1 MISSW
6 ELIINLWGCKMKY
19 EEIYNMIRMICGS
32 LLMVGMFAIP
42 SCEDDRVEE
51 EVVLE
56 PNMQMWVNGDPID
69 PFTYYGSITT
79 FGQKK
84 LGEDGKIKKL
94 LVFHFQR
101 EVGRVLPTLEHYAT
115 IWYDED
121 AEDNSNLIDPGM
133 YLNYG
138 AEDTLDR
145 EQSINL
151 EIIGSQDYTNFGQ
164 AEITKIEDNKVSGVV
179 NGQFYNPYRDE
190 LQIALLVFDNIEIGM
205 DPEGT
210 FYDGE

>member
-1 MISSW
+1 
-6 ELIINLWGCKMKY
+6 MKK
-19 EEIYNMIRMICGS
+19 
-32 LLMVGMFAIP
+32 LLLLCFVLFF

-51 EVVLE
+51 TKE
-56 PNMQMWVNGDPID
+56 PMMQMWVNGDPID

-101 EVGRVLPTLEHYAT
+101 EVGRVLPELEHYAT
-115 IWYDED
+115 IWYDQD
-121 AEDNSNLIDPGM
+121 GEDNDDLIDAGL

-138 AEDTLDR
+138 VEDTVDR
-145 EQSINL
+145 DKTINL
-151 EIIGSQDYTNFGQ
+151 EIIGSFDYTDFGQ
-164 AEITKIEDNKVSGVV
+164 AEITSVEDNKISGMV

-190 LQIALLVFDNIEIGM
+190 LQIALLIFENIEIGM

-210 FYDGE
+210 FYTGDG

>member
-1 MISSW
+1 
-6 ELIINLWGCKMKY
+6 MKY
-19 EEIYNMIRMICGS
+19 YEIYNNVRLFC
-32 LLMVGMFAIP
+32 LMGILSVFTL
-42 SCEDDRVEE
+42 SCEDTRVEE
-51 EVVLE
+51 EVILE
-56 PNMQMWVNGDPID
+56 PSMQMWVNGDPID

-79 FGQKK
+79 FGSKS

-115 IWYDED
+115 IWYDHD
-121 AEDNSNLIDPGM
+121 AEDNNDLIDAGM

-145 EQSINL
+145 DKTINL

-164 AEITKIEDNKVSGVV
+164 AEITKVEDNKVSGIV

-210 FYDGE
+210 FYTGDE

>member
-1 MISSW
+1 MV
-6 ELIINLWGCKMKY
+6 
-19 EEIYNMIRMICGS
+19 RVICGS
-32 LLMVGMFAIP
+32 LLMAIMFMMP
-42 SCEDDRVEE
+42 SCEDNVVEE

-121 AEDNSNLIDPGM
+121 AEDNSNLIDPGL

-138 AEDTLDR
+138 SEDTLDR

-164 AEITKIEDNKVSGVV
+164 AEITKIENNKVSGVV

>member
-1 MISSW
+1 
-6 ELIINLWGCKMKY
+6 MKK
-19 EEIYNMIRMICGS
+19 
-32 LLMVGMFAIP
+32 LLLLCFVLFL
-42 SCEDDRVEE
+42 SCEDNNVEK
-51 EVVLE
+51 VSKE
-56 PNMQMWVNGDPID
+56 PHMQMWVNGDPID

-79 FGQKK
+79 FGQKSV
-84 LGEDGKIKKL
+84 GEDGKIKKL

-101 EVGRVLPTLEHYAT
+101 EVGRVLPELEHYAT
-115 IWYDED
+115 IWYDKD
-121 AEDNSNLIDPGM
+121 GEDNDDLIDAGL

-164 AEITKIEDNKVSGVV
+164 AEITEVEDNKISGVV

-190 LQIALLVFDNIEIGM
+190 LQIALLVFENIEIGM

-210 FYDGE
+210 FYTGGE

>member
-1 MISSW
+1 MRH
-6 ELIINLWGCKMKY
+6 

-32 LLMVGMFAIP
+32 LLMVGMFTIP
-42 SCEDDRVEE
+42 SCEDNEVQE

-56 PNMQMWVNGDPID
+56 PSMQMWVNGDPIN
-69 PFTYYGSITT
+69 PYTYYGSITT
-79 FGQKK
+79 FGKK
-84 LGEDGKIKKL
+84 ELGEDGKIKKL

-115 IWYDED
+115 IWYDND

-138 AEDTLDR
+138 SEDTLDR
-145 EQSINL
+145 DKTINL

-164 AEITKIEDNKVSGVV
+164 AEITKVEDNKVSGIV

>member
-1 MISSW
+1 
-6 ELIINLWGCKMKY
+6 MKH
-19 EEIYNMIRMICGS
+19 EEIYNTVRMICGS
-32 LLMVGMFAIP
+32 LLLVGMFMMP
-42 SCEDDRVEE
+42 SCEDNRVEE

-69 PFTYYGSITT
+69 PYTYYGSITT

-121 AEDNSNLIDPGM
+121 GEDNNNLIDAGM

-138 AEDTLDR
+138 SEDTLDR
-145 EQSINL
+145 DKTINL

-164 AEITKIEDNKVSGVV
+164 AEITKVEDNKVSGIV

-210 FYDGE
+210 FYDDE

>member
-1 MISSW
+1 MRH
-6 ELIINLWGCKMKY
+6 
-19 EEIYNMIRMICGS
+19 EEVYNMVRTICGL
-32 LLMVGMFAIP
+32 LLMTTMFTLP
-42 SCEDDRVEE
+42 SCEDDRIE
-51 EVVLE
+51 EVSKE
-56 PNMQMWVNGDPID
+56 PMMQMWVNGDPID

-79 FGQKK
+79 FGQKSV
-84 LGEDGKIKKL
+84 GEDGKIKKL

-101 EVGRVLPTLEHYAT
+101 EVGRVLPELEHYAT
-115 IWYDED
+115 IWYDKD
-121 AEDNSNLIDPGM
+121 GEDNDDLIDAGL

-164 AEITKIEDNKVSGVV
+164 AEITKVEDNKVSGIV

>member
-1 MISSW
+1 
-6 ELIINLWGCKMKY
+6 MKH
-19 EEIYNMIRMICGS
+19 EEIYNTVRMICGS

-69 PFTYYGSITT
+69 PYTYYGSITT

-121 AEDNSNLIDPGM
+121 GEDNNDLIDAGM

-145 EQSINL
+145 DKTINL

-164 AEITKIEDNKVSGVV
+164 AEITKVEDNKVSGIV

-210 FYDGE
+210 FYDDE

>member
-1 MISSW
+1 
-6 ELIINLWGCKMKY
+6 MKY
-19 EEIYNMIRMICGS
+19 YEIYNNVRLFC
-32 LLMVGMFAIP
+32 LMGILSVFTL
-42 SCEDDRVEE
+42 SCEDKVVEE

-56 PNMQMWVNGDPID
+56 PSMQMWVNGDPIN

-101 EVGRVLPTLEHYAT
+101 EVGRVLPELEHYAT

-121 AEDNSNLIDPGM
+121 GEDDNNLIDQGM

-138 AEDTLDR
+138 AEDTLSR

-210 FYDGE
+210 FYDDE

>member
-1 MISSW
+1 
-6 ELIINLWGCKMKY
+6 MKH
-19 EEIYNMIRMICGS
+19 EEIYNTVRMICGS

-42 SCEDDRVEE
+42 SCEDNRVEE

-69 PFTYYGSITT
+69 PYTYYGSITT

-121 AEDNSNLIDPGM
+121 AEDNSNLIDPGL

-138 AEDTLDR
+138 SEDTLDR

-164 AEITKIEDNKVSGVV
+164 AEITKIEDNKVSGII

-210 FYDGE
+210 FYDDE

>member
-1 MISSW
+1 
-6 ELIINLWGCKMKY
+6 MKK
-19 EEIYNMIRMICGS
+19 
-32 LLMVGMFAIP
+32 LLLLCFVLFL
-42 SCEDDRVEE
+42 SCEDNNVEE
-51 EVVLE
+51 VSNE
-56 PNMQMWVNGDPID
+56 PMMQMWVNGDPID

-79 FGQKK
+79 FGQKSV
-84 LGEDGKIKKL
+84 GEDGKIKKL

-101 EVGRVLPTLEHYAT
+101 EVGRVLPELEHYAT
-115 IWYDED
+115 IWYDKD
-121 AEDNSNLIDPGM
+121 GKDNDDLIDAGL

-164 AEITKIEDNKVSGVV
+164 AEITEVEDNKISGVV

-190 LQIALLVFDNIEIGM
+190 LQIALLVFENIEIGM

-210 FYDGE
+210 FYTGDE

>member
-1 MISSW
+1 
-6 ELIINLWGCKMKY
+6 MKK
-19 EEIYNMIRMICGS
+19 
-32 LLMVGMFAIP
+32 LLLLCFVLFL
-42 SCEDDRVEE
+42 SCEDNRVEE
-51 EVVLE
+51 EVSLE
-56 PNMQMWVNGDPID
+56 PSMQLWVNGDYINPY
-69 PFTYYGSITT
+69 TYYAQINTYGEKT
-79 FGQKK
+79 

-94 LVFHFQR
+94 FVLHLQR
-101 EVGRVLPTLEHYAT
+101 EVGRVLPELEYYAG
-115 IWYDED
+115 IWYDKD
-121 AEDNSNLIDPGM
+121 GEDNDDLIDAGL

-164 AEITKIEDNKVSGVV
+164 AEITEVEDNKISGVV

-190 LQIALLVFDNIEIGM
+190 LQIALLVFENIEIGM

-210 FYDGE
+210 FYTGDE

>member
-1 MISSW
+1 
-6 ELIINLWGCKMKY
+6 MKH
-19 EEIYNMIRMICGS
+19 EEIYNTVRAICGS
-32 LLMVGMFAIP
+32 LLMVTMFMLP
-42 SCEDDRVEE
+42 SCENNEVEE
-51 EVVLE
+51 TVLE
-56 PNMQMWVNGDPID
+56 PNMEMWVNGDPID

-79 FGQKK
+79 FGQKS

-115 IWYDED
+115 IWYDHD
-121 AEDNSNLIDPGM
+121 AEDNSDLIDKGM

-145 EQSINL
+145 DKTINL

-164 AEITKIEDNKVSGVV
+164 AEITKVEDGKVSGIV

-210 FYDGE
+210 FYTGE

>member
-1 MISSW
+1 MFELLLIFLITCFGLISGMYLIYW
-6 ELIINLWGCKMKY
+6 LIIEMPVLLRIKH
-19 EEIYNMIRMICGS
+19 EEVYNIVRMICGS
-32 LLMVGMFAIP
+32 LLMVGMFMIP
-42 SCEDDRVEE
+42 SCEDNEVQE

-121 AEDNSNLIDPGM
+121 AEDNSNLIDPGL

-138 AEDTLDR
+138 SEDTLDR
-145 EQSINL
+145 EH
-151 EIIGSQDYTNFGQ
+151 
-164 AEITKIEDNKVSGVV
+164 
-179 NGQFYNPYRDE
+179 
-190 LQIALLVFDNIEIGM
+190 
-205 DPEGT
+205 
-210 FYDGE
+210 

>member
-1 MISSW
+1 
-6 ELIINLWGCKMKY
+6 MKY
-19 EEIYNMIRMICGS
+19 YEIYNNIRLFC
-32 LLMVGMFAIP
+32 LMGILSVFTL
-42 SCEDDRVEE
+42 SCEDTRVEE

-56 PNMQMWVNGDPID
+56 PSMQMWVNGDPID

-79 FGQKK
+79 FGQKT

-121 AEDNSNLIDPGM
+121 AEDNDNLIDAGL

-138 AEDTLDR
+138 AEDTLNRDK
-145 EQSINL
+145 SINL
-151 EIIGSQDYTNFGQ
+151 EIIGSQDYTDFGQ
-164 AEITKIEDNKVSGVV
+164 AEITKVEDGKVSGMV

-190 LQIALLVFDNIEIGM
+190 LQIALLIFDNIEIGM

>member
-1 MISSW
+1 MV
-6 ELIINLWGCKMKY
+6 
-19 EEIYNMIRMICGS
+19 RVICGS
-32 LLMVGMFAIP
+32 LLMAIMFMMP
-42 SCEDDRVEE
+42 SCEDNVVEK

-121 AEDNSNLIDPGM
+121 AEDNSNLIDPGL

-138 AEDTLDR
+138 SEDTLDR

-210 FYDGE
+210 FYDDE

>member
-1 MISSW
+1 MV
-6 ELIINLWGCKMKY
+6 
-19 EEIYNMIRMICGS
+19 RVICGS
-32 LLMVGMFAIP
+32 LLMAIMFMMP
-42 SCEDDRVEE
+42 SCEDNVVEK

-121 AEDNSNLIDPGM
+121 AEDNSNLIDPGL

-138 AEDTLDR
+138 LEDTLDR

-164 AEITKIEDNKVSGVV
+164 AEITKIEDNKVSGIV

>member
-1 MISSW
+1 MTH
-6 ELIINLWGCKMKY
+6 
-19 EEIYNMIRMICGS
+19 EEIYNYVRMICGS

-42 SCEDDRVEE
+42 SCEDNEVQE

-138 AEDTLDR
+138 SEDTLNRDKT
-145 EQSINL
+145 INL

-164 AEITKIEDNKVSGVV
+164 AEITKVEDNKVSGVV

-210 FYDGE
+210 FYDDE

>member
-1 MISSW
+1 
-6 ELIINLWGCKMKY
+6 MKH
-19 EEIYNMIRMICGS
+19 EEIYNTVRMICGS
-32 LLMVGMFAIP
+32 LLMVGMFMIP
-42 SCEDDRVEE
+42 SCEDERVEE
-51 EVVLE
+51 EVALE
-56 PNMQMWVNGDPID
+56 PSMQMWVNGDPIS
-69 PFTYYGSITT
+69 PYTYYAQVNTYGEKT
-79 FGQKK
+79 

-101 EVGRVLPTLEHYAT
+101 EVGRVLPELEHYAT
-115 IWYDED
+115 IWYDKD
-121 AEDNSNLIDPGM
+121 GEDNDNLIDAGL

-145 EQSINL
+145 EQSIDL

-164 AEITKIEDNKVSGVV
+164 AEITSIEDNKISGVV

-190 LQIALLVFDNIEIGM
+190 LQIALLVFENIEIGM

-210 FYDGE
+210 FYTGGD

>member
-1 MISSW
+1 
-6 ELIINLWGCKMKY
+6 MKY
-19 EEIYNMIRMICGS
+19 YEIYNNVRLFC
-32 LLMVGMFAIP
+32 LMGILSIFTL
-42 SCEDDRVEE
+42 SCEDKAVEE

-56 PNMQMWVNGDPID
+56 PSMEMWVNGDPID
-69 PFTYYGSITT
+69 PFSYYGSITT
-79 FGQKK
+79 FGKK
-84 LGEDGKIKKL
+84 QVGEDGKIKKL

-121 AEDNSNLIDPGM
+121 AEDNDNLIDAGL

-138 AEDTLDR
+138 SEDTLNRDK
-145 EQSINL
+145 SINL
-151 EIIGSQDYTNFGQ
+151 EIIGSQDYTDFGQ
-164 AEITKIEDNKVSGVV
+164 AEITKVEDGKVSGMV

-190 LQIALLVFDNIEIGM
+190 LQIALLIFDNIEIGM

>member
-1 MISSW
+1 
-6 ELIINLWGCKMKY
+6 MKH
-19 EEIYNMIRMICGS
+19 EEIYNIVRMICGS

-42 SCEDDRVEE
+42 SCEDNRVEE

-56 PNMQMWVNGDPID
+56 PNMQMWVNGDPIN
-69 PFTYYGSITT
+69 PYTYYGSITT
-79 FGQKK
+79 FGKK
-84 LGEDGKIKKL
+84 SLGEDGKIKKL

-121 AEDNSNLIDPGM
+121 GEDNNNLIDAGM

-138 AEDTLDR
+138 AEDTLNRDKT
-145 EQSINL
+145 INL

-164 AEITKIEDNKVSGVV
+164 AEITKVEDNKVSGIV

-210 FYDGE
+210 FYDDE

>member
-1 MISSW
+1 
-6 ELIINLWGCKMKY
+6 MKY
-19 EEIYNMIRMICGS
+19 YEIYNNVRLFC
-32 LLMVGMFAIP
+32 LMGILSVFTL
-42 SCEDDRVEE
+42 SCEDTRVEE

-56 PNMQMWVNGDPID
+56 PSMQMWVNGDPIN

-79 FGQKK
+79 FGSKS

-115 IWYDED
+115 IWYDND
-121 AEDNSNLIDPGM
+121 AEDNSDLIDEGM

-145 EQSINL
+145 DKTINL

-164 AEITKIEDNKVSGVV
+164 AEITKVEDGKVSGIV

-210 FYDGE
+210 FYTGE

>member
-1 MISSW
+1 
-6 ELIINLWGCKMKY
+6 MKH
-19 EEIYNMIRMICGS
+19 EEIYNIVRMICGS
-32 LLMVGMFAIP
+32 LLMVGMFIIP
-42 SCEDDRVEE
+42 SCEDNEVEK

-56 PNMQMWVNGDPID
+56 PNMEMWVNGDPID

-79 FGQKK
+79 FGQKT

-115 IWYDED
+115 IWYDHD
-121 AEDNSNLIDPGM
+121 AEDNSDLIDKGM

-145 EQSINL
+145 DKTINL

-164 AEITKIEDNKVSGVV
+164 AEITKVEDGKVSGIV

-210 FYDGE
+210 FYTGDD

>member
-1 MISSW
+1 
-6 ELIINLWGCKMKY
+6 MKY
-19 EEIYNMIRMICGS
+19 YEIYNNVRLFC
-32 LLMVGMFAIP
+32 LMGILSIFTL
-42 SCEDDRVEE
+42 SCEDKAVEE

-56 PNMQMWVNGDPID
+56 PSMEMWVNGDPID

-79 FGQKK
+79 FGQKT

-115 IWYDED
+115 IWYDND
-121 AEDNSNLIDPGM
+121 AEDNSDLIDPGM

-145 EQSINL
+145 DKTINL

-164 AEITKIEDNKVSGVV
+164 AEITKVEDGKVSGIV

-210 FYDGE
+210 FYDDE